1 MEVIEYIEKS
11 SSQFIEANTKEV
23 SLKELR
29 EKCVIPVFA
38 KDNESTISHPQFIDS
53 VVDAVRNTLPNERV
67 LSPAVRVSHP
77 VKGRTP
83 GAIGKPVKELLEHE
97 KTVYYERMAFIVE
110 VGTITREIDGQT
122 LSLTI
127 GGVRAY
133 NHDNLYGKK
142 TEERFQLFV
151 GFKNWV
157 CCNLCISTDGFKKE
171 VRAREVGEIRSAI
184 GKLIQG
190 FDLEREL
197 DRLARLKSVNL
208 SESEFAQFLGRARML
223 QHLPKQE
230 RFGIPEI
237 LLGDSQLNA
246 VAEGYYRDPNFSRSE
261 IGSISLWN
269 VYNLMTGSLKK
280 NYIDTLLEREVN
292 CLSTAE
298 VLLEPNWLLS

>member
-1 MEVIEYIEKS
+1 M
-11 SSQFIEANTKEV
+11 
-23 SLKELR
+23 
-29 EKCVIPVFA
+29 
-38 KDNESTISHPQFIDS
+38 
-53 VVDAVRNTLPNERV
+53 VDAVKNAPPNERV
-67 LSPAVRVSHP
+67 LSPAIRVSHP

-83 GAIGKPVKELLEHE
+83 GAVGKPVKELLEHE
-97 KTVYYERMAFIVE
+97 KTIYYERMAFIVE

-122 LSLTI
+122 LGLTI

-142 TEERFQLFV
+142 TEEKFQLFV

-171 VRAREVGEIRSAI
+171 VRARNAFEITEVVEGMIAS
-184 GKLIQG
+184 
-190 FDLEREL
+190 FDIDREV
-197 DRLARLKSVNL
+197 DRLKRLKSVKL

-223 QHLPKQE
+223 QHLPKE
-230 RFGIPEI
+230 ETFGIPEI
-237 LLGDSQLNA
+237 LPGDSQLNA
-246 VAEGYYRDPNFSRSE
+246 VAEGYYRDPHFSRSSS
-261 IGSISLWN
+261 GSISLWN

-280 NYIDTLLEREVN
+280 NYIDTLLQREVN

>member
-11 SSQFIEANTKEV
+11 SPQFIEANTSEV
-23 SLKELR
+23 SLNELR

-38 KDNESTISHPQFIDS
+38 KDNESTISHPQFIDT
-53 VVDAVRNTLPNERV
+53 VVDAVKKALPSERV

-77 VKGRTP
+77 VKGRIP
-83 GAIGKPVKELLEHE
+83 EAIGKPVKELLEHE

-110 VGTITREIDGQT
+110 VGTMTREIDGQT

-142 TEERFQLFV
+142 TEEKFQLFV
-151 GFKNWV
+151 GVKNWV

-171 VRAREVGEIRSAI
+171 LRARNASEITEVVAGMIASFDIDGEV
-184 GKLIQG
+184 
-190 FDLEREL
+190 
-197 DRLARLKSVNL
+197 DRLQRLKSVNL
-208 SESEFAQFLGRARML
+208 SEYEFAQFLGRARML

-230 RFGIPEI
+230 RFGNPEI

-261 IGSISLWN
+261 SGSISLWN

-292 CLSTAE
+292 CFSTAE
-298 VLLEPNWLLS
+298 VLMEPNWLLS

>member
-11 SSQFIEANTKEV
+11 SPQFIEANTSEV
-23 SLKELR
+23 SLRELR

-38 KDNESTISHPQFIDS
+38 KDNESTISHPQFIDT
-53 VVDAVRNTLPNERV
+53 VVSAVKNALPSERV

-83 GAIGKPVKELLEHE
+83 EAIGKPVKELLEHE

-122 LSLTI
+122 LGLTI

-142 TEERFQLFV
+142 TEEKFQLFV

-171 VRAREVGEIRSAI
+171 VRARKASELAEVVKGMIGSFDIDREVERFNRLRSV
-184 GKLIQG
+184 K
-190 FDLEREL
+190 
-197 DRLARLKSVNL
+197 L

-223 QHLPKQE
+223 QHLPKEE

-246 VAEGYYRDPNFSRSE
+246 VAEGYYHVANFSRSSS
-261 IGSISLWN
+261 GAISLWN